1 MMLIQIM
8 RLICRRKIYNT
19 EINMN
24 RQLALIVSLF
34 LIFLLAQFSLS
45 TFIRVSNEAIVT
57 VEVQ

>member
-34 LIFLLAQFSLS
+34 LIFLLAQFSSS